1 MKILAIES
9 HGDDLELSAGGTIAR
24 FCQEKH
30 EVYVNIVATSNYSSY
45 DGTILRSI
53 EESTSESIEG
63 LMVLGVKK
71 NNIQN
76 LGFKTKKIPF
86 NYILI
91 EAINKNIDKIRP
103 DLIMT
108 HHLNDSHPDH
118 INTGKATLAAARYYN
133 TIWMYEPIYPSKL
146 SNVGFRAIKYV
157 NISNYLKTK
166 IAALKKHQ
174 SQWKKYAYWEDLV
187 TSLARIRG
195 IEIKTQYAEAFDIIK
210 EELR

>member
-76 LGFKTKKIPF
+76 LGFKTKKI
-86 NYILI
+86 
-91 EAINKNIDKIRP
+91 
-103 DLIMT
+103 
-108 HHLNDSHPDH
+108 HL
-118 INTGKATLAAARYYN
+118 
-133 TIWMYEPIYPSKL
+133 
-146 SNVGFRAIKYV
+146 
-157 NISNYLKTK
+157 YL
-166 IAALKKHQ
+166 
-174 SQWKKYAYWEDLV
+174 
-187 TSLARIRG
+187 
-195 IEIKTQYAEAFDIIK
+195 
-210 EELR
+210 